1 MFPRQTTTP
10 HLYSWV
16 TALLKL
22 NNTVQCIR
30 GMMGGGGGMGW
41 EGCLRKFGFI
51 SWVDNVNWPPQRVS
65 IKLMFQTLSLC
76 HLC

>member
-30 GMMGGGGGMGW
+30 GMMGGGGGDGV
-41 EGCLRKFGFI
+41 G
-51 SWVDNVNWPPQRVS
+51 RVLKK
-65 IKLMFQTLSLC
+65 IWFHQLG
-76 HLC
+76 

>member
-30 GMMGGGGGMGW
+30 GMMGGGGGGW
-41 EGCLRKFGFI
+41 GGKGVKENL
-51 SWVDNVNWPPQRVS
+51 VS
-65 IKLMFQTLSLC
+65 SAGLIM
-76 HLC
+76 

>member
-30 GMMGGGGGMGW
+30 GMMGGGGGVG
-41 EGCLRKFGFI
+41 
-51 SWVDNVNWPPQRVS
+51 RVLKK
-65 IKLMFQTLSLC
+65 IWFHQLG
-76 HLC
+76 

>member
-30 GMMGGGGGMGW
+30 GMMGGWGWGGKGVK
-41 EGCLRKFGFI
+41 ENL
-51 SWVDNVNWPPQRVS
+51 VS
-65 IKLMFQTLSLC
+65 PAGLIM
-76 HLC
+76 

>member
-1 MFPRQTTTP
+1 MQRQLFHLAKFMFPRQTTTP

-30 GMMGGGGGMGW
+30 GMMGGGGGWGGKGVK
-41 EGCLRKFGFI
+41 ENL
-51 SWVDNVNWPPQRVS
+51 VS
-65 IKLMFQTLSLC
+65 SAGLIM
-76 HLC
+76 